1 MEARV
6 YFLENYMGNII
17 LSDNIA
23 SKFVNS
29 SQTVCKN
36 ILSVSDSTRLRIP
49 RDAYIDIVTNEAEF
63 EENV

>member
-6 YFLENYMGNII
+6 YFLENYMGNIS

-29 SQTVCKN
+29 SQVVCKN

>member
-1 MEARV
+1 METRV
-6 YFLENYMGNII
+6 YFLENYMGNAN
-17 LSDNIA
+17 LNSDVA